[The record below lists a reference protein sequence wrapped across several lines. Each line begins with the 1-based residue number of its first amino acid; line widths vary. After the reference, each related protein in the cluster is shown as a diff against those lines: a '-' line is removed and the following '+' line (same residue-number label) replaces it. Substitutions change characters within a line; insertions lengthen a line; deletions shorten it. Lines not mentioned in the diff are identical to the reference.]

1 MMLRKLL
8 FLLLFVTYDFLL
20 CFLLS
25 LIALERVELYYL
37 PLLSHFYAPRFP
49 ILLFSYDANMLFA
62 LYM

>member
-25 LIALERVELYYL
+25 LVSLEHVKLHHL
-37 PLLSHFYAPRFP
+37 PLSYAFYALPGT
-49 ILLFSYDANMLFA
+49 
-62 LYM
+62 

>member
-25 LIALERVELYYL
+25 LVALERVELHHL
-37 PLLSHFYAPRFP
+37 PMSSAFYALPG
-49 ILLFSYDANMLFA
+49 S
-62 LYM
+62 

>member
-25 LIALERVELYYL
+25 LVPLERVELHL
-37 PLLSHFYAPRFP
+37 PLSYVFLRAPRFL
-49 ILLFSYDANMLFA
+49 ILIFFL
-62 LYM
+62 